1 MAPPL
6 FFNKALF
13 AGQMPD
19 ISRIAAKVQ
28 ELSGLAVRIRQPK
41 ASMVS
46 DACKLHGFVAFECA
60 PDGEIELCAFDV
72 AAVLGDDALR
82 EEVELILPPPRHA
95 SEWLNEPTGR
105 QAIHLRVWSD
115 GLLAIALDPTF
126 LTYVLLALEALG
138 GDIEEQPKEEQRR
151 ACAAP
156 ITELELEYRRWKGRG
171 EQLVAVFVAGFT
183 EPIYI
188 MSELFGA
195 RFARGHLYQGL
206 LSPGPIRS
214 ARDVLLRIALFPL
227 RFVGAT
233 ATATI
238 IAIVAPL
245 GALYL
250 SLRFAAAT
258 ARLVYHRVSRR
269 TPR

>member
-6 FFNKALF
+6 FFDKALF
-13 AGQMPD
+13 DGQMPD

-28 ELSGLAVRIRQPK
+28 ELSGLAVCIRQPE
-41 ASMVS
+41 ASRVP
-46 DACKLHGFVAFECA
+46 DAYKLHGFIAFECA

-82 EEVELILPPPRHA
+82 EEVELILPPPRNA
-95 SEWLNEPTGR
+95 SEWLNEPTGK
-105 QAIHLRVWSD
+105 QAMHIRVWSD
-115 GLLAIALDPTF
+115 GLFAIALDPTF

-138 GDIEEQPKEEQRR
+138 GELDEPPKEEQRR

-156 ITELELEYRRWKGRG
+156 VSELELEYRRWKGRG
-171 EQLVAVFVAGFT
+171 EQLVGVFAAGFT
-183 EPIYI
+183 EPVYI

-227 RFVGAT
+227 KLVGSMAM
-233 ATATI
+233 AVF

-245 GALYL
+245 GGLYL
-250 SLRFAAAT
+250 ALRFAAAT
-258 ARLVYHRVSRR
+258 ARLAYHRVSRR
-269 TPR
+269 T